1 MVGFPTSKILG
12 DLTRNDPFIL
22 IPGKYG
28 TEDKSKTGTTKT
40 KDNPEEAKQ
49 RKTQQKSSLVQSLL
63 TTLGQE
69 TRWAYSTTLLS
80 PHGAPG
86 NLVMKAVSKQ
96 VRKLMRCSFRS

>member
-1 MVGFPTSKILG
+1 V
-12 DLTRNDPFIL
+12 PFIL
-22 IPGKYG
+22 IHRKYG

-49 RKTQQKSSLVQSLL
+49 RKTQQKTSLVQSLL

-96 VRKLMRCSFRS
+96 VSKTIKPSYR